1 MSVLYQHLTF
11 FCQFWWMWNEVILRY
26 FPFTYTEGE
35 SAPLSTSPLSL
46 WAQTLSSFR
55 RRLSLFFF
63 FSLVQPWSLSL
74 FSLRGCEQK
83 AIKPLQSLVR
93 DRYRNERWRDRKDA
107 WAATHF
113 TLKWG
118 NEWLSEWGKEGKK
131 DGHGGVLAG
140 KEKRKSMWFIRWG
153 ERECETCKCLI
164 VGACLKITECS
175 DEKWE

>member
-1 MSVLYQHLTF
+1 MNVKWSYSEIFPLHLYWRRKCPSVNLTTVTVSTNTF
-11 FCQFWWMWNEVILRY
+11 F
-26 FPFTYTEGE
+26 
-35 SAPLSTSPLSL
+35 
-46 WAQTLSSFR
+46 SFR

-63 FSLVQPWSLSL
+63 FSLAQLWSLSL

-93 DRYRNERWRDRKDA
+93 HRYRNERWRDGEIER
-107 WAATHF
+107 
-113 TLKWG
+113 TLELPLILRWNG
-118 NEWLSEWGKEGKK
+118 GINDWVREGKK
-131 DGHGGVLAG
+131 DGHGGVLAE
-140 KEKRKSMWFIRWG
+140 KEKRKATWLMRWG

>member
-1 MSVLYQHLTF
+1 MKLFWDISPSLILKEKVPL
-11 FCQFWWMWNEVILRY
+11 CQPHHCHCEHRHFL
-26 FPFTYTEGE
+26 
-35 SAPLSTSPLSL
+35 PLEDVCLCFS
-46 WAQTLSSFR
+46 
-55 RRLSLFFF
+55 F
-63 FSLVQPWSLSL
+63 FSLAQPWSLSL